1 MTKLVYF
8 DAGHGLHTPGK
19 RTPDDEREW
28 SFNNKIALAAE
39 RHLES
44 TYDGVV
50 AYRTDD
56 VTGKTDVPLKDRVNK
71 ANAKKADVFV
81 SIHNNALAGKWGD
94 HGGTETYIAT
104 PASSNPKS
112 MALARE
118 VHPRMVKA
126 FGLKDR
132 GIKAGN
138 LYVVMNTKMPA
149 ILVEGAF
156 MDSRTD
162 IKKLRDDKTLEK
174 AGQAIA
180 DGIAAYLGL
189 KKKVVTPPK
198 PQKRP
203 ESNSNDKDV
212 YRVIVDGKQVGAYG
226 APDNVLAE
234 VEKAIKADKKKIELE
249 RV

>member
-28 SFNNKIALAAE
+28 SFNHKIALAAE

-56 VTGKTDVPLKDRVNK
+56 VTGKTDVSLADRVNK
-71 ANAKKADVFV
+71 ANSKKADVFV

-94 HGGTETYIAT
+94 HTGTETYVAT

-112 MALARE
+112 MALANE

-126 FGLKDR
+126 FGLQDR
-132 GIKAGN
+132 GIRGQN

-149 ILVEGAF
+149 ILVEGGF
-156 MDSRTD
+156 MDSRID

-180 DGIAAYLGL
+180 DGVAAYLKL
-189 KKKVVTPPK
+189 KKKAVQPSKPNKPPK
-198 PQKRP
+198 PSK
-203 ESNSNDKDV
+203 KDV
-212 YRVIVDGKQVGAYG
+212 YRVIVDDKQIGAYG

-234 VEKAIKADKKKIELE
+234 VEKAIKADKKDIRLE